1 MDFGALLTRSVEI
14 TWRHRALWLYGFL
27 LALFGGAGGGI
38 NWQFPGGGGGGGS
51 STPSTTTPP
60 TIPGVPQ
67 IDELGRQV
75 SSIPAAVW
83 LTLGAA
89 VVCLIL
95 LLIVVSV
102 VIQSVSRGA
111 LIGMVGR
118 VETAGRTGIREGW
131 HFGWSRFGWRIFAIG
146 FLIRLAMFFLG
157 LILAGVFVAF
167 FVGSA
172 GAAASRSGFTAAL
185 IPIFC
190 LVLLVV
196 LPLMLLVAFLVTVL
210 YNLATRHTVLADQ
223 GVIDSLGAAW
233 GLLRANP
240 LNLFILVVIEV
251 ALGIVWAIVLF
262 IVLGI
267 FGAIVAF
274 GPGVAAYAV
283 TQAWGPA
290 FLAAVPGLILTG
302 LLALA
307 LSGLWVV
314 FYETLWTLAYGRLT
328 APPPLAASTVDLAP
342 QPAS

>member
-146 FLIRLAMFFLG
+146 FLIRLAMFFLA
-157 LILAGVFVAF
+157 LILGGVFVAF

-172 GAAASRSGFTAAL
+172 GAAASRSGFAAAL
-185 IPIFC
+185 IPLFC
-190 LVLLVV
+190 LVLLIV
-196 LPLMLLVAFLVTVL
+196 LPLMLVVAFLITVL

-223 GVIDSLGAAW
+223 GVLDSFGAAW
-233 GLLRANP
+233 GLVRANP

-251 ALGIVWAIVLF
+251 AIGIVWGIVLF

-267 FGAIVAF
+267 FAAIVAV
-274 GPGVAAYAV
+274 GPALAAYAV
-283 TQAWGPA
+283 TQAWGPTL
-290 FLAAVPGLILTG
+290 LAAVPGLILMF
-302 LLALA
+302 LLGVALNT
-307 LSGLWVV
+307 LWQV
-314 FYETLWTLAYGRLT
+314 FYETLWTLAYGRLA
-328 APPPLAASTVDLAP
+328 APPAESTVGLSAA
-342 QPAS
+342 PAS